1 MGMSKSDICSKTAR
15 SQLNN
20 NPLTQSINRFLATPQ
35 YILLVVLLAALSN
48 LFSLELAVYG
58 LYTVLIV
65 YICLF
70 GWDLLPLIPI
80 VICCYVAP
88 SARNN
93 PGREESAV
101 FFAGHGGE
109 LIVVYGVAIALAVIY
124 RLIRDRKQ
132 FLSQKYAFLSGMLV
146 LTAAYLLSGI
156 GSAAYPAALW
166 QNLRFAL
173 VQGIALILP
182 YVLIAGGVDWKKAR
196 NDYFAWTGF
205 GLGLLLLVQIVW
217 IYYTGNVVVDGVIQR
232 MNVYTGWGMHNN
244 IGCLLAMM
252 IPFAFYLATKYRRG
266 WIGTVVGS
274 AFLVGVLLS
283 CSRGSI
289 LMAGVVYVTC
299 VWLMLHY
306 AKNRRTNFI
315 ALVSVTC
322 ALVLLVLLFHRQL
335 LQLFSDILRRG
346 TDPSGRDEIY
356 REGWKLFLQ
365 QPVLGNSFF
374 SPGYTPWEWS
384 TTDFAGFLPSR
395 WHNTVVQLLVSCG
408 AVGLLAYG
416 FHRFQAV
423 RFFIFD
429 HTKEKNFIGC
439 SLTVLLCCSLVDCH
453 FFNIGPVLFYSMGL
467 AFAENIYKSA
477 R

>member
-1 MGMSKSDICSKTAR
+1 MGMSKSEICSQAQK

-20 NPLTQSINRFLATPQ
+20 SPLTQRVNRFLATPQ
-35 YILLVVLLAALSN
+35 YILLVMLLAAVSN

-58 LYTVLIV
+58 LYAAFVV

-70 GWDLLPLIPI
+70 GADLLPLIPI
-80 VICCYVAP
+80 VICCYAAP

-93 PGREESAV
+93 PGREETSV
-101 FFAGHGGE
+101 FFAGHGGN
-109 LIVVYGVAIALAVIY
+109 LIVFYGVLIVLAVLY
-124 RLIRDRKQ
+124 RLVRDRKQ
-132 FLSQKYAFLSGMLV
+132 FLSQKYAFLSGMLILSV
-146 LTAAYLLSGI
+146 GYLLSGI
-156 GSAAYPAALW
+156 GSEAYPDAIW
-166 QNLRFAL
+166 PNLRYGL
-173 VQGIALILP
+173 VQACALILP
-182 YVLIAGGVDWKKAR
+182 YILIAGGVDWKKAR

-205 GLGLLLLVQIVW
+205 GMGLLLLVQIGW
-217 IYYTGNVVVDGVIQR
+217 IYYTGDVVVDGVIQR
-232 MNVYTGWGMHNN
+232 LSIYTGWGMHNN

-274 AFLVGVLLS
+274 AFLVGVLMS

-315 ALVSVTC
+315 ALVSVVTM
-322 ALVLLVLLFHRQL
+322 LVLMTVLFHRQL
-335 LQLFSDILRRG
+335 LQLFSDLLGRG
-346 TDPSGRDEIY
+346 ADPSGRDEIY
-356 REGWKLFLQ
+356 REGMQLFLQ
-365 QPVLGNSFF
+365 RPVFGNSFF

-384 TTDFAGFLPSR
+384 TTELTGFLPSR
-395 WHNTVVQLLVSCG
+395 WHNTVVQLLTSCG
-408 AVGLLAYG
+408 VVGLAAYG
-416 FHRFQAV
+416 FHRFQTT

-439 SLTVLLCCSLVDCH
+439 ALTVLVCCSLVDCH
-453 FFNIGPVLFYSMGL
+453 FFNIGPVLFYTMGL
-467 AFAENIYKSA
+467 AFAEKCP
-477 R
+477 RE

>member
-1 MGMSKSDICSKTAR
+1 MGMSQSDICSQAQK
-15 SQLNN
+15 SQLNS
-20 NPLTQSINRFLATPQ
+20 PSLTRSINRFLAKPQ
-35 YILLVVLLAALSN
+35 YILLVMLLAGLSN

-58 LYTVLIV
+58 IYTALIV

-70 GWDLLPLIPI
+70 GADLLPLIPV
-80 VICCYVAP
+80 VICCYIAP

-93 PGREESAV
+93 PGREETSV
-101 FFAGHGGE
+101 FFAGHGGS
-109 LIVVYGVAIALAVIY
+109 LITLYGVLIALAVLY

-132 FLSQKYAFLSGMLV
+132 FLSVKYSFLSGMLV
-146 LTAAYLLSGI
+146 LSGAYLLSGV
-156 GSAAYPAALW
+156 GSEAYPAAILP
-166 QNLRFAL
+166 NLRYAL
-173 VQGIALILP
+173 VQGVVLIIP
-182 YVLIAGGVDWKKAR
+182 YILIAGGVDWKKAR

-205 GLGLLLLVQIVW
+205 GLGLLLLVQLCR
-217 IYYTGNVVVDGVIQR
+217 IYYTGDVVMDGVIHR
-232 MNVYTGWGMHNN
+232 MNIYTGWGMHNN

-252 IPFAFYLATKYRRG
+252 IPYAFYLATKYRRG

-274 AFLVGVLLS
+274 AFLVGVLLT

-289 LMAGVVYVTC
+289 IMASVVYVVC

-306 AKNRRTNFI
+306 AKNRRNNFI
-315 ALVSVTC
+315 ALVSVITM
-322 ALVLLVLLFHRQL
+322 LVLMTVLFHRQL
-335 LQLFSDILRRG
+335 LQLFSDILERG

-356 REGWKLFLQ
+356 QEGWKLFLQ
-365 QPVLGNSFF
+365 QPIFGNSFF

-408 AVGLLAYG
+408 GVGLLAYG
-416 FHRFQAV
+416 VHRFQTT

-453 FFNIGPVLFYSMGL
+453 FFNIGPVLFYAMGL
-467 AFAENIYKSA
+467 AFAEHSHKIP
-477 R
+477 